1 MDERDEIAR
10 RLDEVVGTRYHEARN
25 ASERI
30 RLGLAKWVLGV
41 VFAIGAVCLIVVVIE
56 RHRLPSAAA
65 VAAAAKPAKPVVVKI
80 LPAKE

>member
-1 MDERDEIAR
+1 MDERDEVAR

-25 ASERI
+25 ASEWI

-41 VFAIGAVCLIVVVIE
+41 VFAIGAVCLIVFVIE
-56 RHRLPSAAA
+56 WHRLPPTGAAQ
-65 VAAAAKPAKPVVVKI
+65 PAKPVVVRI